1 METYW
6 FLWSQPQSDVAIGF
20 SFFEEQDPLPT
31 SLLAPCDGAV
41 FALIACNSRTSREE
55 VMKRRRRPMR
65 GLVPWRP
72 FQELERAMRNWDLR
86 FPRLFEGLEEE
97 ELMPPVESFVKDGTL
112 VVRADVPGLDPKD
125 IEISVLHDVL
135 TIKGERK
142 AEKEVKEKDYLRR
155 EVSHGSFERRMSLPE
170 GAAADKI
177 QATFKNGVVEVSIP
191 LPKGIESKMIPLEV
205 EAEKKVDIEKK

>member
-1 METYW
+1 
-6 FLWSQPQSDVAIGF
+6 
-20 SFFEEQDPLPT
+20 
-31 SLLAPCDGAV
+31 
-41 FALIACNSRTSREE
+41 
-55 VMKRRRRPMR
+55 MR

-72 FQELERAMRNWDLR
+72 FQELERIMRSWESR
-86 FPRLFEGLEEE
+86 FPRFGFEGLEEE
-97 ELMPPVESFVKDGTL
+97 EVVPPVESFVKEGNL

-155 EVSHGSFERRMSLPE
+155 ELSYGSFERRMSLPE

-177 QATFKNGVVEVSIP
+177 TAIFKNGVVEVSIP
-191 LPKGIESKMIPLEV
+191 LPKGIEGKKIPLV
-205 EAEKKVDIEKK
+205 LLCQSL

>member
-1 METYW
+1 
-6 FLWSQPQSDVAIGF
+6 
-20 SFFEEQDPLPT
+20 
-31 SLLAPCDGAV
+31 
-41 FALIACNSRTSREE
+41 
-55 VMKRRRRPMR
+55 MR

-72 FQELERAMRNWDLR
+72 FQELERVMRSWESR
-86 FPRLFEGLEEE
+86 FPRFPFEGLEEE
-97 ELMPPVESFVKDGTL
+97 EILPAVESYVKEGNL
-112 VVRADVPGLDPKD
+112 VVRADVPGLEPKD

-155 EVSHGSFERRMSLPE
+155 EVSYGSFERRMTLPE

-191 LPKGIESKMIPLEV
+191 LPKGIEGKKIPLQV
-205 EAEKKVDIEKK
+205 EAEKKVEVEKK

>member
-1 METYW
+1 
-6 FLWSQPQSDVAIGF
+6 
-20 SFFEEQDPLPT
+20 
-31 SLLAPCDGAV
+31 
-41 FALIACNSRTSREE
+41 
-55 VMKRRRRPMR
+55 MR
-65 GLVPWRP
+65 SLVPWRP
-72 FQELERAMRNWDLR
+72 FQELERMMRNWESRFSR
-86 FPRLFEGLEEE
+86 FPSEEFEEE
-97 ELMPPVESFVKDGTL
+97 EIAPPIESYVKDGNL

-155 EVSHGSFERRMSLPE
+155 EVSYGAFERRLSLPE

-191 LPKGIESKMIPLEV
+191 VPKEIEGKKIPLQV
-205 EAEKKVDIEKK
+205 EAEKKVEIEKK